1 MSAGQTPFTAI
12 VLAGDRRADDP
23 LVLASGRGCKA
34 LLDIAGR
41 PMLLR
46 VIESVRACPGIAR
59 LRLSGPPAASMASVP
74 ELQSLLASGAVD
86 WQPPGPTPSTS
97 AGEAMRE
104 LPPDVP
110 VVLTTGDHALL
121 LPEYLA
127 HFLASARAS
136 GADAV
141 VGLAEYSRVREI
153 FPTMPKTL
161 LRFREGAFC
170 GCNLFAFLTPRSREL
185 ATLWRR
191 VEGARK
197 TPWRVL
203 GLLGWWNVLRYR
215 LGWLGLDQAM
225 ALLSRRTGLRIAAIR
240 MPFGEVAVDVD
251 TLQDH
256 AEVERRLLA
265 REGRAPS

>member
-1 MSAGQTPFTAI
+1 MSTVEPGFVAI

-23 LVLASGRGCKA
+23 LVIASGRGCKA
-34 LLDIAGR
+34 LLEIAGR

-46 VIESVRACPGIAR
+46 VLDAVRGCPGIVK
-59 LRLSGPPAASMASVP
+59 LRLSGPPAASIPSVP
-74 ELQSLLASGAVD
+74 ELQQLLDSAALD

-97 AGEAMRE
+97 AGEAMRD
-104 LPPDVP
+104 LPPDLP

-121 LPEYLA
+121 LPEYLG
-127 HFLASARAS
+127 HFIAAARAS

-161 LRFREGAFC
+161 LRFREGDFC
-170 GCNLFAFLTPRSREL
+170 GCNLFAFMTPRSREL

-203 GLLGWWNVLRYR
+203 GLLGWWNVIRYR

-251 TLQDH
+251 TLLDH
-256 AEVERRLLA
+256 AEVERRLLL
-265 REGRAPS
+265 RENRA